1 MTEPFNTFIERINT
15 DFWYEPCVKG
25 DNYATM
31 NATRNLPR

>member
-15 DFWYEPCVKG
+15 DFGMSFASRG